1 MIAEDVLQQFGASLR
16 GQLLLPDQAG
26 YEEGRKIF
34 NAMIDRRP
42 RMIVRCAGVAD
53 VIAAVKFA
61 RHHAIAV
68 SVRGTGHNVAGI
80 SLCDGGMVIGPFTG
94 NCPRA
99 LTWTRPSA
107 GRRVAAVSRILPGVA
122 SCSMRAARCVVWPT
136 AE

>member
-53 VIAAVKFA
+53 VIAAA
-61 RHHAIAV
+61 MLRPATRAV
-68 SVRGTGHNVAGI
+68 RTI
-80 SLCDGGMVIGPFTG
+80 SLRNMG
-94 NCPRA
+94 R
-99 LTWTRPSA
+99 LPSI
-107 GRRVAAVSRILPGVA
+107 VPH
-122 SCSMRAARCVVWPT
+122 P
-136 AE
+136 